1 MLFGEGFASQAGRL
15 VKRFIPYTFIYFIGH
30 AGGWTGHFQRFRK
43 CMAYTFRITTT
54 EMADTKD
61 KLYILAQKLRRLE
74 FPITVIM
81 DTAARFSTMR
91 TWGST
96 AFGVSIYNE
105 SIRMFLHVQQLYTR
119 RGTFFDYG

>member
-1 MLFGEGFASQAGRL
+1 
-15 VKRFIPYTFIYFIGH
+15 
-30 AGGWTGHFQRFRK
+30 
-43 CMAYTFRITTT
+43 MAYTFRITTT

-61 KLYILAQKLRRLE
+61 KLYILAQKLCRLE

-81 DTAARFSTMR
+81 NTAARFATMR
-91 TWGST
+91 TWGGT

-119 RGTFFDYG
+119 RGAFFDYG